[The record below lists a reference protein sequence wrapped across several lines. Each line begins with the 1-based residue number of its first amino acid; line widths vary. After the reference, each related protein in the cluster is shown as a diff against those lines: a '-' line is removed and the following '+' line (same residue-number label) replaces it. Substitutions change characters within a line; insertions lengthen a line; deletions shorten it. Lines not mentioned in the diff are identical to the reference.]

1 VFNLRGLTLLPRSVR
16 LRFTLRC
23 AEWVDA
29 NAQVKL
35 IFTMPRRAFNFR
47 LIIIAALLIGLAA
60 REISLEQRPSFL
72 RPGLKLC
79 AYVANAGDGTVS
91 VVDLVGLS
99 VRSTVSVGPTPSG
112 LRTHPRRAEIWG
124 VSTNGGYVWVLD
136 APTDRVVA
144 RIQVGPSPIA
154 VDFSQDGRTAY
165 VTASGADTL
174 VAIDCATR
182 QIVARAHTGRRPLF
196 AKTTPDGKSVVV
208 INRDDATLQVFD
220 TRTDTPL
227 LALRATIPV
236 AAAPENFV
244 ILQNSESSIAFVAAT
259 GSSQISVVDLR
270 ANTFL
275 TNVPMP
281 GKPAGLFLKPD
292 GGELYITIPEAHEL
306 AIINTWTHELV
317 DARVIGSTP
326 ARAIFDESTLQLYV
340 SDSSANGVV
349 PVDVQYRTAANP
361 ISVGQF
367 PGALALDPAVPHN
380 LLLVADENSNDLAV
394 IRVRTGSLI
403 TMVHVGNTPR
413 EIAVLLY

>member
-1 VFNLRGLTLLPRSVR
+1 
-16 LRFTLRC
+16 
-23 AEWVDA
+23 
-29 NAQVKL
+29 
-35 IFTMPRRAFNFR
+35 MPRLAPNIR
-47 LIIIAALLIGLAA
+47 LIVIAALLIGLAA
-60 REISLEQRPSFL
+60 REIALEQRPSFL

-79 AYVANAGDGTVS
+79 AYVGNAGDGTVS

-99 VRSTVSVGPTPSG
+99 VRATVSVGPTPSG
-112 LRTHPRRAEIWG
+112 LRTHPTRSEIWG
-124 VSTNGGYVWVLD
+124 VSTSGGYVWVLD

-144 RIQVGPSPIA
+144 RIQVGASPFA
-154 VDFSQDGRTAY
+154 LDFSADGRTAFA
-165 VTASGADTL
+165 TASGADTL
-174 VAIDCATR
+174 VAIDCASR
-182 QIVARAHTGRRPLF
+182 QVKGRAHTGKRPLF
-196 AKTTPDGKSVVV
+196 AKTAPDGKSVIV

-220 TRTDTPL
+220 ALT

-236 AAAPENFV
+236 AASPENFV
-244 ILQNSESSIAFVAAT
+244 ILQNPESKTAFVAAT

-281 GKPAGLFLKPD
+281 EKPAGLFLKPD

-317 DARVIGSTP
+317 DSRVIGSTP
-326 ARAIFDESTLQLYV
+326 NRAIFDESTLLLYV

-361 ISVGQF
+361 ISVGQS

-394 IRVRTGSLI
+394 VRVRTGSLI
-403 TMVHVGNTPR
+403 TMIHVGNAPR
-413 EIAVLLY
+413 EIAVLMY